1 MPHLLIGIWLSVAVL
16 LCIFL
21 HLVSQPKMFWKMLG
35 TVSGDPLPSHFCVH
49 CFVSVHF
56 LHGRFWALNVWK
68 EVTDCVRIF
77 SAAHPQHV
85 CLLIFK
91 PCTLCA
97 VQHAQVVCMQV
108 GPSLFSSKVAV
119 TQLSGF
125 CPGQKI
131 YIKQHCVGKTFKRT
145 FYLSHPVSLLN
156 QVLTNQLFWNPGGGH
171 KSPRPALD
179 ASQPQPKIFLCLI
192 SFCPSSSKRGCFLL
206 FSLEHVLHSKR

>member
-1 MPHLLIGIWLSVAVL
+1 MVVRCCPLVHFFALGFSAENVLKDARDCVRWSLAKSLLCPL
-16 LCIFL
+16 LCICSLSALSFL
-21 HLVSQPKMFWKMLG
+21 STQCLERGNW
-35 TVSGDPLPSHFCVH
+35 
-49 CFVSVHF
+49 
-56 LHGRFWALNVWK
+56 
-68 EVTDCVRIF
+68 CVRIF

-91 PCTLCA
+91 PCTLRA

-145 FYLSHPVSLLN
+145 FYLSHSVSLLN

-179 ASQPQPKIFLCLI
+179 ASQPQPKIFLFNFIL
-192 SFCPSSSKRGCFLL
+192 SEFLKERLL
-206 FSLEHVLHSKR
+206 FAFFTWTCTTQ

>member
-56 LHGRFWALNVWK
+56 LHCRFWALNVWK

-85 CLLIFK
+85 CLLIVK

-97 VQHAQVVCMQV
+97 AQHAQVVCMQV

-145 FYLSHPVSLLN
+145 FYLSHSVSLLN

-179 ASQPQPKIFLCLI
+179 ASQPQPKIFLFNFIL
-192 SFCPSSSKRGCFLL
+192 SEFLKERLL
-206 FSLEHVLHSKR
+206 FAFFTWTCTTQ